1 MQQNK
6 YTSYKAIDYLK
17 DDDFLR
23 WQLFQSKEDD
33 LYWENI
39 LVNNP
44 ELEYCIKEAQEL
56 YSKNIQ
62 LSNHKMSQEEV
73 ISEFIS
79 LHDRIKRKKRARH
92 TILWIASTACFL
104 LLSISLLFKFIPLGD
119 PSSTL
124 AVADGNKI
132 YNSNEIILTVGDSD
146 IMLTNDSEIQY
157 LVDGDITVDG
167 EKLDKHNTQSGS
179 SAIISN
185 KLVVPHGRSS
195 KIRLSDNSV
204 IWVNAGTTLMYPS
217 VFEKNK
223 REIYVNGE
231 VFIDATTD
239 KDRPFIVK
247 TNNLDVQVLGTKF
260 NIIAYESDAME
271 QVILASGSV
280 KVTSQ
285 NNKDFILKPS
295 QMYQYENG
303 IPSVQNV
310 DLRKYISW
318 IDGIY
323 YFEDERLDRIMNKL
337 SRYYGVDIICSQEIK
352 HEKCSGKM
360 MLKNDL
366 KDILNGLSFSFPIE
380 VEEIEGIY
388 YVK

>member
-380 VEEIEGIY
+380 VEEIEGTY